1 MRQYDFGASLV
12 TPLARPWDLEERDLL
27 LVETLL
33 DAVLLVLILY
43 LILACMILAAK
54 RADVAEGQSEFAH
67 ELGELQV
74 LHCPLSTEVTEADV
88 RAAVDDPFAWGQLL
102 RFGWFVL
109 RPLGNLALLI
119 YTAATLARW
128 QPHKPWD
135 LERHIVI
142 CGKGL
147 AAMVSLSLLLAF
159 VLKSAVLSLSKFP
172 DTLLATTAVCRLAS
186 SLSSLRLLTLAD
198 PVATWTWTK
207 QVLMKNPGMI
217 KLQGNAIACSLLV
230 LGLMGSWKAFSAR
243 VMIYMFACTLI
254 PTLLCFAL
262 MALLIK
268 ISDFSF
274 ITQGDKWAP
283 PDFVRVL
290 LFVSALAGLE
300 MSNCRGGTQH

>member
-1 MRQYDFGASLV
+1 VREAWNKGRNALRNHADTGLRAEAGLEKGVKADFEEDDRASKIAFPANLEQVDKHLV

-217 KLQGNAIACSLLV
+217 KLQAMPLPAVCSYW
-230 LGLMGSWKAFSAR
+230 G
-243 VMIYMFACTLI
+243 
-254 PTLLCFAL
+254 
-262 MALLIK
+262 
-268 ISDFSF
+268 
-274 ITQGDKWAP
+274 
-283 PDFVRVL
+283 
-290 LFVSALAGLE
+290 
-300 MSNCRGGTQH
+300 